1 MKENFDKQGSYTK
14 KTEKYIE
21 TSNLKIILR
30 KMSRKGDECSTVTFP
45 EMQMQLHNY
54 LGMHSVAVKADAG
67 EMIFIGN
74 EFPLVMDHINGLVQQ
89 EAERIE
95 VLLIPRISGG

>member
-1 MKENFDKQGSYTK
+1 MST
-14 KTEKYIE
+14 TEFIF
-21 TSNLKIILR
+21 R
-30 KMSRKGDECSTVTFP
+30 KMSRKGDECSAMTFP
-45 EMQMQLHNY
+45 EMQMQLHNH
-54 LGMHSVAVKADAG
+54 LGIHSVAVKADAG

>member
-1 MKENFDKQGSYTK
+1 MEPEF
-14 KTEKYIE
+14 IF
-21 TSNLKIILR
+21 R
-30 KMSRKGDECSTVTFP
+30 KMSRKGDECSAMTFP

-74 EFPLVMDHINGLVQQ
+74 EFQIVMEHINGLVQQ
-89 EAERIE
+89 EPERIE